1 MAWLNDRQLL
11 SRTPPPIAG
20 GETQIHDDSPS
31 LCRCPLRVSPQH
43 RSSARLWASQTVR
56 VLWTRRAPSASRR
69 PWAQQAERPFRSCAR
84 RPARIRRWARRRSRQ
99 PARFA
104 DASIAHC
111 EHQLRS
117 TASPSFGQT
126 IDVRRSVRV
135 RRRAGRWR
143 RQRPRCSRRRGISST
158 KLQGRKRLSSCS
170 AKMPSQASLQAP
182 VEPGIANR

>member
-1 MAWLNDRQLL
+1 MIASYSAELRRRLRGGGKRRSMMTLPLCVDVLCVLAHNTDRVQGFGRRKLCACFGL
-11 SRTPPPIAG
+11 DARRPRAG
-20 GETQIHDDSPS
+20 GPG
-31 LCRCPLRVSPQH
+31 LR
-43 RSSARLWASQTVR
+43 
-56 VLWTRRAPSASRR
+56 
-69 PWAQQAERPFRSCAR
+69 QAERPFRSCAR
-84 RPARIRRWARRRSRQ
+84 RAARIRRWARRRSRQ